1 MAFDQN
7 SIPKDLRPLNIVR
20 TVPEE
25 SSIAPVTASGR
36 TVEGFYGNLTRD
48 VGGSPGTIQGVYY
61 PTTVMDAGFV
71 GLGYTNA
78 GPGAA
83 GWVPQVVASQPPG
96 VVSVGVMNSGA
107 GSSQNLHS
115 GARVGSNAS
124 ERASD
129 DGGDGSVSGRKV
141 KFLCSFGG
149 RIIPRPSDGALRYVG
164 GQTRII
170 SVRRDVSFAELV
182 RKMVDTCGQ
191 DVTIKYQLPDE
202 DLDAL
207 VSVSCPEDL
216 ENMMDEYEKL
226 VERASDGSAKLRV
239 FLFLAS
245 EVESSGL
252 VQFGDLQDSGQRY
265 VEAVNGISNGVSG
278 IGLTRKGSNASA
290 GSTQN
295 SEFSVSEAVDV
306 LGHGQGELR
315 AVPSFDTLSP
325 SGTSATSQ
333 EPAYRLVS
341 TDANPAT
348 HADASISPMTIPL
361 VVPGSVPTLS
371 AQLEHGLEKTV
382 PVTAQQQQMGYDM
395 QQTGVTY
402 QGTTPYFPAYVDP
415 QRETL
420 NRTEYVQIP
429 SQMGFPRQL
438 LGTVGPIMNQQHM
451 ISGGPTQQFVPALH
465 MTMAPSGHVSMNPN
479 LVASQIQ
486 PQHFRLE
493 HYPAEGTLGQRVVQI
508 PVDQGYSAYQHH
520 APPAGLG
527 GAYGWHQIPQ
537 TQQMPL
543 SEGQVPQ
550 PLVTGSEALP
560 RFDDCLMCQKS
571 LPHAHSD
578 TVVQEQ
584 RESPAS
590 TVSDFNPVYHSLR
603 LDEMGRPIYRAVTT
617 GTLGEPAVEQQG
629 AAVGQRTG
637 GQIDLGV
644 GKGQGE
650 RIGVSQTVDKQYEY
664 DRSLQQPEFAE
675 HPKVSVPPQ
684 GMIGLTGS
692 VQPPYGV
699 FVGAVPQPCHG
710 NATEQLLVPS
720 QYQVKQEVAVN
731 KPVSSG
737 LLKVGSVPGQTLD
750 NLSGESPKN
759 YGGTAPT
766 MLPKEDDIESVTAY
780 NHLRQIEGRMENL
793 LMHPAEILANNE
805 QSKPAVDNFRREDI
819 LNNRV
824 QQFDGRE
831 EYPGLVTSNVN
842 PNEIPVPPHGN
853 PFLPNIQAAEG
864 YDVSQHPVMT
874 NPGVH
879 AQPNY
884 GVNHLIP
891 SEVSPHLTALSAHA
905 TERTPAIAEWKD
917 GVQHFQP
924 MLSPTTAEMTILD
937 GTSPCVQENSNSLY
951 SNQDPWNLHHDS
963 HFPPPKPSKLQLKK
977 ESAGTKDYSG
987 ENCFGNSSEL
997 PTITNGGLQ
1006 TQIRLED
1013 GTYLPSGN
1021 TDYSSDQSW
1030 SKKGSEEEMIKQELQ
1045 AVAEGVAASVLQSS
1059 TPSNADLST
1068 HGRSESPSSSQRNVE
1083 FESTNTGKDS
1093 KDKFEETKT
1102 KFPERANFG
1111 FPVSGGIGRLQ
1122 IIKNDDLEEIRELGS
1137 GTFGTVYH
1145 GKWRGTDVAIKRIND
1160 RCFAGKASEQERMR
1174 DDFWNE
1180 AIKLADL
1187 HHPNVVAFYGV
1198 VLDGPGGSVATV
1210 TEYMVN
1216 GSLRNA
1222 LQKNERNLDKRK
1234 RLVIAMDVA
1243 FGMEYLHG
1251 KNIVHFDLKSDN
1263 LLVNLRDPHRPI
1275 CKVGDLGLSK
1285 VKCQT
1290 LISGGVRGTLP
1301 WMAPELLNGSSSLVS
1316 EKVDVFSFGIVLWEL
1331 LTGEEPYAELHYG
1344 AIIGGIV
1351 SNTLRPPVPESCDPD
1366 WRSLMERCW
1375 SAEPSERPNFT
1386 EIANELR
1393 VMQSKIPPKGQN
1405 QQSSPSANT
1414 NQAKT

>member
-1 MAFDQN
+1 MAFEQN

-25 SSIAPVTASGR
+25 SGR
-36 TVEGFYGNLTRD
+36 PVEGFYGIPTRD

-61 PTTVMDAGFV
+61 PTTVTTDGGFV
-71 GLGYTNA
+71 GLG
-78 GPGAA
+78 

-96 VVSVGVMNSGA
+96 VVSVGVVNSGS
-107 GSSQNLHS
+107 GLSQNLNS

-170 SVRRDVSFAELV
+170 SVRRDVSFPELV
-182 RKMVDTCGQ
+182 RKMVDTYGQ

-226 VERASDGSAKLRV
+226 VERVSDGSAKLRV
-239 FLFLAS
+239 FLFSAS
-245 EVESSGL
+245 ELESSVVAQL
-252 VQFGDLQDSGQRY
+252 GDMQDSGQRY

-278 IGLTRKGSNASA
+278 VGLTRKGSNASA

-295 SEFSVSEAVDV
+295 SEFSCSEAVDGF
-306 LGHGQGELR
+306 GHGQGELR
-315 AVPSFDTLSP
+315 GVPSFDALSP

-348 HADASISPMTIPL
+348 HADASVSPMTIPL
-361 VVPGSVPTLS
+361 VVPGPVPSLS

-382 PVTAQQQQMGYDM
+382 PVAAQQHVQQQMGYDI

-402 QGTTPYFPAYVDP
+402 PGTTPYVPAYVDP

-420 NRTEYVQIP
+420 NRTDYVQIP

-438 LGTVGPIMNQQHM
+438 LGTVGPVINQQR
-451 ISGGPTQQFVPALH
+451 IIASGSTQQFVPALH
-465 MTMAPSGHVSMNPN
+465 MTMTPSSHVSMNPN

-486 PQHFRLE
+486 PQHVRLE
-493 HYPAEGTLGQRVVQI
+493 HYPAEGTLGQRIVQLPI
-508 PVDQGYSAYQHH
+508 DQGYSVYQHH

-527 GAYGWHQIPQ
+527 GAYGWHQIPH
-537 TQQMPL
+537 TQQVPL

-578 TVVQEQ
+578 TIAQER

-590 TVSDFNPVYHSLR
+590 TVSDFNLVYHSLR
-603 LDEMGRPIYRAVTT
+603 LDERGRPIYQAVTT
-617 GTLGEPAVEQQG
+617 GMLGEGAVEQQG
-629 AAVGQRTG
+629 AAVGQRIG
-637 GQIDLGV
+637 GQMDHGV
-644 GKGQGE
+644 GKDQGE
-650 RIGVSQTVDKQYEY
+650 VIGVSQTVDKQYEY
-664 DRSLQQPEFAE
+664 DRNLQKPEFSE
-675 HPKVSVPPQ
+675 HPNVSVPQ
-684 GMIGLTGS
+684 GMIGLTGM
-692 VQPPYGV
+692 VQSPYGV
-699 FVGAVPQPCHG
+699 FVGAVPQPSHV
-710 NATEQLLVPS
+710 NTTEQLLVPS
-720 QYQVKQEVAVN
+720 QYQAQQEVAAN
-731 KPVSSG
+731 KPVNSDF
-737 LLKVGSVPGQTLD
+737 LIVGGVPGQTLD

-759 YGGTAPT
+759 YSGTVPT
-766 MLPKEDDIESVTAY
+766 MLPKENDIESVTAY

-805 QSKPAVDNFRREDI
+805 QSKPAVDNFRRVDI
-819 LNNRV
+819 LSNRV
-824 QQFDGRE
+824 QPFGGRE
-831 EYPGLVTSNVN
+831 GYPGLVTGYAN
-842 PNEIPVPPHGN
+842 PNEMPVSPNEN
-853 PFLPNIQAAEG
+853 PFLHNVQAAEG
-864 YDVSQHPVMT
+864 YEVSQLPVMT

-879 AQPNY
+879 AQPN
-884 GVNHLIP
+884 LIP
-891 SEVSPHLTALSAHA
+891 GEISPHLTALSAHA
-905 TERTPAIAEWKD
+905 TERTPAIGEWKD
-917 GVQHFQP
+917 GAQHFQP

-937 GTSPCVQENSNSLY
+937 GTAPCVQEDSNSLY
-951 SNQDPWNLHHDS
+951 SYQDPWNLQHDA

-977 ESAGTKDYSG
+977 EAAGTKDYSG

-997 PTITNGGLQ
+997 PTITSGGLQ

-1013 GTYLPSGN
+1013 GAYLPSGN

-1045 AVAEGVAASVLQSS
+1045 AVAEGVAASVLHSS
-1059 TPSNADLST
+1059 TPSNADLSS
-1068 HGRSESPSSSQRNVE
+1068 HGRSESPSSSQRNAE
-1083 FESTNTGKDS
+1083 FESTNAGKDP

-1111 FPVSGGIGRLQ
+1111 FPVSADGIGRLQ
-1122 IIKNDDLEEIRELGS
+1122 IIKNGDLEEIRELGS

-1285 VKCQT
+1285 VKCHT

-1366 WRSLMERCW
+1366 WKSLMERCW

-1405 QQSSPSANT
+1405 QQSPTSADT
-1414 NQAKT
+1414 NQTKS

>member
-20 TVPEE
+20 TVPED
-25 SSIAPVTASGR
+25 SGR
-36 TVEGFYGNLTRD
+36 PVEGFYSNPTRD
-48 VGGSPGTIQGVYY
+48 VGGSPGTIPGGVYY
-61 PTTVMDAGFV
+61 PTGVTDAGFV
-71 GLGYTNA
+71 GLGFA
-78 GPGAA
+78 DVGPGAV
-83 GWVPQVVASQPPG
+83 GWVPQVVPSQPPG
-96 VVSVGVMNSGA
+96 VGVMNSGN
-107 GSSQNLHS
+107 GLTQNLNS

-124 ERASD
+124 DRASD
-129 DGGDGSVSGRKV
+129 DGDGSVSGRKV

-182 RKMVDTCGQ
+182 RKMVDTYGQ
-191 DVTIKYQLPDE
+191 DVAIKYQLPDE

-239 FLFLAS
+239 FLFSAS
-245 EVESSGL
+245 ELKSSGVVQL
-252 VQFGDLQDSGQRY
+252 VDMQDSGQRY
-265 VEAVNGISNGVSG
+265 VEAVNGISG
-278 IGLTRKGSNASA
+278 IGLTRKGSHASA

-295 SEFSVSEAVDV
+295 SEFSGYEAVDSS
-306 LGHGQGELR
+306 GHGQDELR
-315 AVPSFDTLSP
+315 NVPSFDALSP

-333 EPAYRLVS
+333 EPSVA
-341 TDANPAT
+341 
-348 HADASISPMTIPL
+348 PMAIPL
-361 VVPGSVPTLS
+361 VVPGPVPTLS
-371 AQLEHGLEKTV
+371 APPEHGLEKTV
-382 PVTAQQQQMGYDM
+382 PVTAQQQQMSYDM

-402 QGTTPYFPAYVDP
+402 PGTTPYVPAYVDP
-415 QRETL
+415 Q
-420 NRTEYVQIP
+420 NRADYIQVP
-429 SQMGFPRQL
+429 SQMGFTRQF
-438 LGTVGPIMNQQHM
+438 LGTVGPVMNQQH
-451 ISGGPTQQFVPALH
+451 IITGAPTQQFVPAIH
-465 MTMAPSGHVSMNPN
+465 DMTMTPSGHVSMNPN
-479 LVASQIQ
+479 LVQ
-486 PQHFRLE
+486 PKHVRLE
-493 HYPAEGTLGQRVVQI
+493 HYTTAEGTLGQRVVQF
-508 PVDQGYSAYQHH
+508 PVDQGYSVYQHH
-520 APPAGLG
+520 AP
-527 GAYGWHQIPQ
+527 YGWHQSPH
-537 TQQMPL
+537 TQQVPPL
-543 SEGQVPQ
+543 SESQVPQ

-603 LDEMGRPIYRAVTT
+603 LDERGRPI
-617 GTLGEPAVEQQG
+617 
-629 AAVGQRTG
+629 
-637 GQIDLGV
+637 GV
-644 GKGQGE
+644 P
-650 RIGVSQTVDKQYEY
+650 QTVDKQYEY
-664 DRSLQQPEFAE
+664 DRNLQNPEFAE
-675 HPKVSVPPQ
+675 HPNVSVPQ
-684 GMIGLTGS
+684 GMIGLTS
-692 VQPPYGV
+692 TVQSPYGL
-699 FVGAVPQPCHG
+699 FVGAVPQPC
-710 NATEQLLVPS
+710 NVNPTELLLVPS
-720 QYQVKQEVAVN
+720 QYQVKQEVATN
-731 KPVSSG
+731 KPVNSDF
-737 LLKVGSVPGQTLD
+737 LKVGGVMPGQTLD

-759 YGGTAPT
+759 YSGTTAPT
-766 MLPKEDDIESVTAY
+766 KLPKEDDIIESVTAY

-793 LMHPAEILANNE
+793 LMHPTEILANNE
-805 QSKPAVDNFRREDI
+805 QSKPAVDNFRREDL

-824 QQFDGRE
+824 QQFGGRE
-831 EYPGLVTSNVN
+831 GYPGSVTSNVN
-842 PNEIPVPPHGN
+842 PNEIPISSNEAP
-853 PFLPNIQAAEG
+853 I
-864 YDVSQHPVMT
+864 MT

-891 SEVSPHLTALSAHA
+891 AEISPHL
-905 TERTPAIAEWKD
+905 TERTPAIGEWKD
-917 GVQHFQP
+917 GPQHFQP
-924 MLSPTTAEMTILD
+924 MLSPTTAEMVVLD
-937 GTSPCVQENSNSLY
+937 GTAPSLQENSNSLY
-951 SNQDPWNLHHDS
+951 SNQDPWNLQHDA

-977 ESAGTKDYSG
+977 EAAGTTG
-987 ENCFGNSSEL
+987 ENAFGN
-997 PTITNGGLQ
+997 TNGGLQ

-1013 GTYLPSGN
+1013 GAYLPSGN
-1021 TDYSSDQSW
+1021 TDYSSDQSR

-1045 AVAEGVAASVLQSS
+1045 AVAEGVAASVLHSS
-1059 TPSNADLST
+1059 TPSNADLS
-1068 HGRSESPSSSQRNVE
+1068 PSSSQRNAE
-1083 FESTNTGKDS
+1083 LESTNAGKGP
-1093 KDKFEETKT
+1093 KDKVEESKT
-1102 KFPERANFG
+1102 KFPEKANIG
-1111 FPVSGGIGRLQ
+1111 FPVSDGLGRLQ
-1122 IIKNDDLEEIRELGS
+1122 IIKNGDLEEIRELGS

-1366 WRSLMERCW
+1366 WKSLMERCW

-1405 QQSSPSANT
+1405 QQSPPSANT
-1414 NQAKT
+1414 NQAKS

>member
-7 SIPKDLRPLNIVR
+7 SVPKDLRPLNIVR
-20 TVPEE
+20 TVPED
-25 SSIAPVTASGR
+25 SGIAPVTSSGR
-36 TVEGFYGNLTRD
+36 PVEGFYGNPTRD
-48 VGGSPGTIQGVYY
+48 VGGSPGTIPGVYY
-61 PTTVMDAGFV
+61 PTSV
-71 GLGYTNA
+71 GLGFTNA

-83 GWVPQVVASQPPG
+83 GWVPQVVPSQQPPG
-96 VVSVGVMNSGA
+96 VVSSLGVMNSGN

-115 GARVGSNAS
+115 GARVDSNAPD
-124 ERASD
+124 RASD
-129 DGGDGSVSGRKV
+129 DGSVSGRKV

-164 GQTRII
+164 GHTRII
-170 SVRRDVSFAELV
+170 SVRRDVSYAELV
-182 RKMVDTCGQ
+182 RKMVDTYGQ
-191 DVTIKYQLPDE
+191 DVVIKYQLPDE

-226 VERASDGSAKLRV
+226 VQRASDGSAKLRV
-239 FLFLAS
+239 FLFSAS
-245 EVESSGL
+245 ELESSSV
-252 VQFGDLQDSGQRY
+252 VQLIDMQDSGQKY
-265 VEAVNGISNGVSG
+265 VEAVNGISGL
-278 IGLTRKGSNASA
+278 GLTRKGSNASA

-295 SEFSVSEAVDV
+295 SEFSGSEAVDS
-306 LGHGQGELR
+306 LGQGHGQGELR
-315 AVPSFDTLSP
+315 NVPSFETLSP

-333 EPAYRLVS
+333 EP
-341 TDANPAT
+341 
-348 HADASISPMTIPL
+348 SIAPMAIPV
-361 VVPGSVPTLS
+361 VVPGPVPTLS
-371 AQLEHGLEKTV
+371 APPEHVLEKTL

-395 QQTGVTY
+395 QQIGVTY
-402 QGTTPYFPAYVDP
+402 PGTTPYVPAYVDP
-415 QRETL
+415 QTRAD
-420 NRTEYVQIP
+420 YVQVP
-429 SQMGFPRQL
+429 SQMGFPRQI
-438 LGTVGPIMNQQHM
+438 LGTVGPVMNQQQH
-451 ISGGPTQQFVPALH
+451 IIAGAPTQQFVPAFHH
-465 MTMAPSGHVSMNPN
+465 MTMTPSGHVSMNPN
-479 LVASQIQ
+479 LVQ
-486 PQHFRLE
+486 PQHVRLE
-493 HYPAEGTLGQRVVQI
+493 HYPAEGKMAQRVVQF
-508 PVDQGYSAYQHH
+508 PLDQGYSAYQPH
-520 APPAGLG
+520 AP
-527 GAYGWHQIPQ
+527 YGWHQIPH
-537 TQQMPL
+537 TQQVPPL

-578 TVVQEQ
+578 PVVQEQ

-603 LDEMGRPIYRAVTT
+603 LDERGRPIYQAVTT
-617 GTLGEPAVEQQG
+617 GTLGEG
-629 AAVGQRTG
+629 AAVGQRIG
-637 GQIDLGV
+637 AQIDHGA

-650 RIGVSQTVDKQYEY
+650 VIGVSQTVDKQYEY
-664 DRSLQQPEFAE
+664 DRNLQKPEFPE
-675 HPKVSVPPQ
+675 HPKVSAPQ
-684 GMIGLTGS
+684 GMIGLTGTMQS
-692 VQPPYGV
+692 PYGV
-699 FVGAVPQPCHG
+699 FVGGVPQPCHV

-720 QYQVKQEVAVN
+720 QYQVKQEVAAN
-731 KPVSSG
+731 RPGNSDF
-737 LLKVGSVPGQTLD
+737 LKVGGGLPGQTLVD

-759 YGGTAPT
+759 CGGTAAPT
-766 MLPKEDDIESVTAY
+766 MLPKEDDIIESVTAY
-780 NHLRQIEGRMENL
+780 NHLSQIEGRMENL
-793 LMHPAEILANNE
+793 LMHPAEILASNE

-824 QQFDGRE
+824 QQFGGRE
-831 EYPGLVTSNVN
+831 GYPGLVTSNVN
-842 PNEIPVPPHGN
+842 ANEIPISTNETP
-853 PFLPNIQAAEG
+853 I
-864 YDVSQHPVMT
+864 MT
-874 NPGVH
+874 NPVVH

-884 GVNHLIP
+884 GVNNLIP
-891 SEVSPHLTALSAHA
+891 GEISSHA
-905 TERTPAIAEWKD
+905 IERIPAIGEWKD
-917 GVQHFQP
+917 GAQHFQS
-924 MLSPTTAEMTILD
+924 MLSPTTAEMAVFDATAP
-937 GTSPCVQENSNSLY
+937 SVQENSNSLY
-951 SNQDPWNLHHDS
+951 SNQDPWNLQHDA
-963 HFPPPKPSKLQLKK
+963 HFPPPKPSRLQLKK
-977 ESAGTKDYSG
+977 EAAGTKDYSG
-987 ENCFGNSSEL
+987 DNSFGNA
-997 PTITNGGLQ
+997 NGGLQ

-1013 GTYLPSGN
+1013 GAYLPSGN
-1021 TDYSSDQSW
+1021 TDFGSDQSR
-1030 SKKGSEEEMIKQELQ
+1030 SKKGSEDEMIKQELQ
-1045 AVAEGVAASVLQSS
+1045 AVAEGVAASVLHSS
-1059 TPSNADLST
+1059 TPSNADLS
-1068 HGRSESPSSSQRNVE
+1068 PSSSQRNAE
-1083 FESTNTGKDS
+1083 LETTNAGKDP
-1093 KDKFEETKT
+1093 KDKFEETKS
-1102 KFPERANFG
+1102 KFPEKANLG
-1111 FPVSGGIGRLQ
+1111 FPVSDGIGRLQ
-1122 IIKNDDLEEIRELGS
+1122 IIKNGDLEEIRELGS

-1351 SNTLRPPVPESCDPD
+1351 SNTLRPPVPESCDLD
-1366 WRSLMERCW
+1366 WKSLMERCW

-1405 QQSSPSANT
+1405 QQSPPSANT
-1414 NQAKT
+1414 NQAKS

>member
-20 TVPEE
+20 TVSED
-25 SSIAPVTASGR
+25 SGIAPVTTSGR
-36 TVEGFYGNLTRD
+36 PVEGFYGNPTRD

-61 PTTVMDAGFV
+61 PTTVTDGGFV
-71 GLGYTNA
+71 GLGYTNV
-78 GPGAA
+78 GPGVA
-83 GWVPQVVASQPPG
+83 GWVPQVVPSQPQG
-96 VVSVGVMNSGA
+96 VVSVGVMNSGT

-115 GARVGSNAS
+115 GARVGSNVS
-124 ERASD
+124 DRASD

-170 SVRRDVSFAELV
+170 SIRRDVSFAELV
-182 RKMVDTCGQ
+182 RKMVDTYGQ
-191 DVTIKYQLPDE
+191 DVAIKYQLPDE

-239 FLFLAS
+239 FLFSAS
-245 EVESSGL
+245 ELELSSV
-252 VQFGDLQDSGQRY
+252 VQLGDLQDSGQRY
-265 VEAVNGISNGVSG
+265 VEAVNGISNGITG
-278 IGLTRKGSNASA
+278 IGLTRKGSTASA

-295 SEFSVSEAVDV
+295 SEVSGSEALDS
-306 LGHGQGELR
+306 LGHGQGPLR
-315 AVPSFDTLSP
+315 GVPSFDALSP

-341 TDANPAT
+341 TDANPVT
-348 HADASISPMTIPL
+348 HADASVAPVAISL
-361 VVPGSVPTLS
+361 VVPGPAPSLS
-371 AQLEHGLEKTV
+371 AQPELALEKTV
-382 PVTAQQQQMGYDM
+382 PVTAPQQQMGYDM

-402 QGTTPYFPAYVDP
+402 PGTTPYVPAYVDP

-420 NRTEYVQIP
+420 NRTDYVQIP

-438 LGTVGPIMNQQHM
+438 LGTVGPVFNQQH
-451 ISGGPTQQFVPALH
+451 IIAGAPTQQFVPALH
-465 MTMAPSGHVSMNPN
+465 MTMTPSGHVSMNPN
-479 LVASQIQ
+479 LVHSSIQ
-486 PQHFRLE
+486 PQHVRFE
-493 HYPAEGTLGQRVVQI
+493 QYPAEGTSGQRVVQF

-527 GAYGWHQIPQ
+527 GAYGWHQIPH
-537 TQQMPL
+537 TQQLPL
-543 SEGQVPQ
+543 SEGQVSQ
-550 PLVTGSEALP
+550 SLVTGSEALP

-578 TVVQEQ
+578 TVAQEQ

-603 LDEMGRPIYRAVTT
+603 LDERGRPIYQAVTT
-617 GTLGEPAVEQQG
+617 GTLGEAAVEQQG
-629 AAVGQRTG
+629 AAVGQRIG
-637 GQIDLGV
+637 GQMDHGA

-650 RIGVSQTVDKQYEY
+650 VIGVSQTVDKQNEY
-664 DRSLQQPEFAE
+664 NRNLQLPEFAE

-684 GMIGLTGS
+684 GMIGQTGT
-692 VQPPYGV
+692 VQTPYGV
-699 FVGAVPQPCHG
+699 FVGAVPQPRHV

-720 QYQVKQEVAVN
+720 QYQVKQEVAAN
-731 KPVSSG
+731 KPVNSDF
-737 LLKVGSVPGQTLD
+737 LKVGGMPGQTLD
-750 NLSGESPKN
+750 NLTGESPKN

-766 MLPKEDDIESVTAY
+766 MLLKKDDIESVTAY

-793 LMHPAEILANNE
+793 LMHPAEIIANNE

-819 LNNRV
+819 LSNRV
-824 QQFDGRE
+824 QQFGGRE
-831 EYPGLVTSNVN
+831 GYPGLATSNVN
-842 PNEIPVPPHGN
+842 PNEIPVSPNEN
-853 PFLPNIQAAEG
+853 PFLHNTQAAEG
-864 YDVSQHPVMT
+864 YEVSPHPVMT
-874 NPGVH
+874 DPGVH

-884 GVNHLIP
+884 GVNNLIP
-891 SEVSPHLTALSAHA
+891 GEISSHLTALSVHA
-905 TERTPAIAEWKD
+905 TERTPAIGEWKD
-917 GVQHFQP
+917 GNQHFQP
-924 MLSPTTAEMTILD
+924 MLSPTTAEMAILD
-937 GTSPCVQENSNSLY
+937 GPTPCVQENSNSLY
-951 SNQDPWNLHHDS
+951 SYQDPWNLQHDA

-977 ESAGTKDYSG
+977 EAAGTKDYSG

-1006 TQIRLED
+1006 TQSRLED
-1013 GTYLPSGN
+1013 GAYLPSGN

-1059 TPSNADLST
+1059 TPSNADLSS
-1068 HGRSESPSSSQRNVE
+1068 HVRSESPSSSQRNAE
-1083 FESTNTGKDS
+1083 FESTNAGKDP

-1102 KFPERANFG
+1102 KFPEKANFG
-1111 FPVSGGIGRLQ
+1111 FPVSDGIGRLQ
-1122 IIKNDDLEEIRELGS
+1122 IIKNGDLEEIRELGS

-1222 LQKNERNLDKRK
+1222 LQKNER
-1234 RLVIAMDVA
+1234 
-1243 FGMEYLHG
+1243 
-1251 KNIVHFDLKSDN
+1251 
-1263 LLVNLRDPHRPI
+1263 
-1275 CKVGDLGLSK
+1275 
-1285 VKCQT
+1285 
-1290 LISGGVRGTLP
+1290 
-1301 WMAPELLNGSSSLVS
+1301 
-1316 EKVDVFSFGIVLWEL
+1316 
-1331 LTGEEPYAELHYG
+1331 
-1344 AIIGGIV
+1344 
-1351 SNTLRPPVPESCDPD
+1351 
-1366 WRSLMERCW
+1366 
-1375 SAEPSERPNFT
+1375 
-1386 EIANELR
+1386 
-1393 VMQSKIPPKGQN
+1393 
-1405 QQSSPSANT
+1405 
-1414 NQAKT
+1414 

>member
-20 TVPEE
+20 TVPED
-25 SSIAPVTASGR
+25 SGIAPVTTSGR
-36 TVEGFYGNLTRD
+36 TVEGFYGNPTRD
-48 VGGSPGTIQGVYY
+48 VGGIPGTIQGVYY
-61 PTTVMDAGFV
+61 PTTVTDAGFV
-71 GLGYTNA
+71 GLSYTNA

-83 GWVPQVVASQPPG
+83 VWVSPQVVASQPPAG
-96 VVSVGVMNSGA
+96 GVSVGVMSSGT

-115 GARVGSNAS
+115 GGRAGSGVS

-239 FLFLAS
+239 FLFSTS
-245 EVESSGL
+245 EVESSSMVHL
-252 VQFGDLQDSGQRY
+252 GDLQDSGQRY

-278 IGLTRKGSNASA
+278 IGLTRKESNASA

-295 SEFSVSEAVDV
+295 SEFSVAEAVDV
-306 LGHGQGELR
+306 LGNGQGELR
-315 AVPSFDTLSP
+315 GVPSFDTLSP
-325 SGTSATSQ
+325 SGASATSQ
-333 EPAYRLVS
+333 EPAYKLVS
-341 TDANPAT
+341 TDANPVT
-348 HADASISPMTIPL
+348 HADASVAPMTIPL
-361 VVPGSVPTLS
+361 VVPGSVPSLS
-371 AQLEHGLEKTV
+371 AQPEHGLEKIV
-382 PVTAQQQQMGYDM
+382 PVTAQQ
-395 QQTGVTY
+395 GVTY
-402 QGTTPYFPAYVDP
+402 QGTTPYLPTYVDP

-420 NRTEYVQIP
+420 NRTDYVQITP
-429 SQMGFPRQL
+429 QMGFPRQL
-438 LGTVGPIMNQQHM
+438 LGTVGPVINQQH
-451 ISGGPTQQFVPALH
+451 IIAGGPTQQFVPALH
-465 MTMAPSGHVSMNPN
+465 MTMTPSGHVSTNPN
-479 LVASQIQ
+479 MVASQIR
-486 PQHFRLE
+486 PQHFRVE
-493 HYPAEGTLGQRVVQI
+493 HYPAEGTLGQRVVQF
-508 PVDQGYSAYQHH
+508 PVDQGYSAYQLHP
-520 APPAGLG
+520 PPAALG

-537 TQQMPL
+537 TQQVPL

-550 PLVTGSEALP
+550 PLVTGSEGLP

-590 TVSDFNPVYHSLR
+590 TVSDFNPVFHSVR

-617 GTLGEPAVEQQG
+617 GALGEAAVEQQG
-629 AAVGQRTG
+629 AAVGQRIG
-637 GQIDLGV
+637 GQMDHGV
-644 GKGQGE
+644 GKGQVE
-650 RIGVSQTVDKQYEY
+650 VIGVSQTVDKQYEH
-664 DRSLQQPEFAE
+664 DRSLQKPEFAE
-675 HPKVSVPPQ
+675 PPKVSVAPQ
-684 GMIGLTGS
+684 GMIGLTGT
-692 VQPPYGV
+692 VQSPYGV
-699 FVGAVPQPCHG
+699 FVGAVPQPCHV

-720 QYQVKQEVAVN
+720 QYQVKQEVAAN
-731 KPVSSG
+731 KPVNSD
-737 LLKVGSVPGQTLD
+737 LLKVGSGPGQTLD
-750 NLSGESPKN
+750 NLSGESPKK
-759 YGGTAPT
+759 YGGTTPT
-766 MLPKEDDIESVTAY
+766 MLLKEDDIESVTAY

-824 QQFDGRE
+824 QQFGGRE
-831 EYPGLVTSNVN
+831 GYPGLVTSNMN
-842 PNEIPVPPHGN
+842 PHEIPISPNEN

-864 YDVSQHPVMT
+864 YEVSQHPVMT

-891 SEVSPHLTALSAHA
+891 GEISPHLTGLSAHA

-917 GVQHFQP
+917 GAQHFQP
-924 MLSPTTAEMTILD
+924 MLNPTTAEMCILD
-937 GTSPCVQENSNSLY
+937 GTSPYVQENSNSLY
-951 SNQDPWNLHHDS
+951 SNQDPWNLQHDA

-977 ESAGTKDYSG
+977 EAAGTKDYSG
-987 ENCFGNSSEL
+987 ENRFGNSSEL
-997 PTITNGGLQ
+997 PTTANVGLQ
-1006 TQIRLED
+1006 TRLED
-1013 GTYLPSGN
+1013 GAYLPSGN

-1068 HGRSESPSSSQRNVE
+1068 HGKSDSPSSSQQNIE
-1083 FESTNTGKDS
+1083 AESTNAGKDP
-1093 KDKFEETKT
+1093 KDKLEETKT

-1111 FPVSGGIGRLQ
+1111 FPVSDGIGRLQ

-1351 SNTLRPPVPESCDPD
+1351 SNTLRPPVPESCDLD
-1366 WRSLMERCW
+1366 WKSLMERCW

-1405 QQSSPSANT
+1405 QHSPTLANT
-1414 NQAKT
+1414 NQAKS

>member
-1 MAFDQN
+1 MAFEQN

-25 SSIAPVTASGR
+25 PGR
-36 TVEGFYGNLTRD
+36 PVEGFYGNSTRD
-48 VGGSPGTIQGVYY
+48 VGGSPGTIQGAYY
-61 PTTVMDAGFV
+61 PTTVTDRIFV
-71 GLGYTNA
+71 GLG
-78 GPGAA
+78 
-83 GWVPQVVASQPPG
+83 GWVPQVVASQPQG
-96 VVSVGVMNSGA
+96 VVNVGVVNSGS
-107 GSSQNLHS
+107 GSLQNLNL
-115 GARVGSNAS
+115 GPRVGSNAS
-124 ERASD
+124 EGASD
-129 DGGDGSVSGRKV
+129 DGGDGSVLGRKV

-164 GQTRII
+164 GQTKII
-170 SVRRDVSFAELV
+170 CVRRDVSFAELV
-182 RKMVDTCGQ
+182 RKMVDTYGQ

-239 FLFLAS
+239 FLFSAS
-245 EVESSGL
+245 ELESSVVAQL
-252 VQFGDLQDSGQRY
+252 IDMQDSGQRY
-265 VEAVNGISNGVSG
+265 VEAVNGISNGVG
-278 IGLTRKGSNASA
+278 DIGLARKGSNASA

-295 SEFSVSEAVDV
+295 SDFSGCEAVDG
-306 LGHGQGELR
+306 LGHGQGGLR
-315 AVPSFDTLSP
+315 GVPSFDALSP

-333 EPAYRLVS
+333 ETAYRLVS

-348 HADASISPMTIPL
+348 HADASVAPMTIPL
-361 VVPGSVPTLS
+361 VADDPVAPMTIPVVVPGPVPSLS
-371 AQLEHGLEKTV
+371 GQPEHGLEKTV
-382 PVTAQQQQMGYDM
+382 PVAAQQQQMGYDM

-402 QGTTPYFPAYVDP
+402 PVTAPYVSAYVDP
-415 QRETL
+415 HRETL
-420 NRTEYVQIP
+420 NRTDYVQIP
-429 SQMGFPRQL
+429 SEMGYPRQL
-438 LGTVGPIMNQQHM
+438 LGAAGPVINQQHI
-451 ISGGPTQQFVPALH
+451 ISGGRTQQFVPALH
-465 MTMAPSGHVSMNPN
+465 MTMTPPGHVSMNPN
-479 LVASQIQ
+479 LVAAQMQ
-486 PQHFRLE
+486 PQHVRFE
-493 HYPAEGTLGQRVVQI
+493 HYPTEGTLGQRVVQL
-508 PVDQGYSAYQHH
+508 PADQGYSGYQHH
-520 APPAGLG
+520 APPTGLG
-527 GAYGWHQIPQ
+527 GAYGWHQSSH
-537 TQQMPL
+537 TQQVPF
-543 SEGQVPQ
+543 SEGRVPQ
-550 PLVTGSEALP
+550 PLFTGSETLP

-578 TVVQEQ
+578 TIAQER

-590 TVSDFNPVYHSLR
+590 TVSDFNPVCHSLR
-603 LDEMGRPIYRAVTT
+603 LDERGRPIYQAVTT
-617 GTLGEPAVEQQG
+617 GILGEGAVGQQG
-629 AAVGQRTG
+629 AAVGQRIG
-637 GQIDLGV
+637 GQMDHGV

-650 RIGVSQTVDKQYEY
+650 VIGISQTVDKQYEH
-664 DRSLQQPEFAE
+664 DRNLQKPEFAE
-675 HPKVSVPPQ
+675 QPKVSVPQ
-684 GMIGLTGS
+684 GMIGLTGTMQS
-692 VQPPYGV
+692 PYGV
-699 FVGAVPQPCHG
+699 FVGSVPQPCHV
-710 NATEQLLVPS
+710 NATEQLLVTS
-720 QYQVKQEVAVN
+720 HYQVKPEVAAN
-731 KPVSSG
+731 KPVNSDFRI
-737 LLKVGSVPGQTLD
+737 VGGVPGQTLD

-759 YGGTAPT
+759 YSGTVPT
-766 MLPKEDDIESVTAY
+766 MLPKENDIESVTAY
-780 NHLRQIEGRMENL
+780 NHLRQIEGRIENL
-793 LMHPAEILANNE
+793 LMHPAEILANNQ

-819 LNNRV
+819 LSNRV
-824 QQFDGRE
+824 QPFGGRE
-831 EYPGLVTSNVN
+831 GYPGLVTSNVN
-842 PNEIPVPPHGN
+842 PNEIPVSPNEN
-853 PFLPNIQAAEG
+853 PFSHNVQAAEG
-864 YDVSQHPVMT
+864 YEISQHPVMK

-879 AQPNY
+879 AQPN
-884 GVNHLIP
+884 LIP
-891 SEVSPHLTALSAHA
+891 GEISPRLTALSAHA
-905 TERTPAIAEWKD
+905 AERTPAIGEWKD
-917 GVQHFQP
+917 GAQHFQP
-924 MLSPTTAEMTILD
+924 ILSPTTAEMTILD
-937 GTSPCVQENSNSLY
+937 GTTPCVQENPNSLY
-951 SNQDPWNLHHDS
+951 SYQDPWNLQHAA

-977 ESAGTKDYSG
+977 EAAGIKDYSD
-987 ENCFGNSSEL
+987 ENSFGNTSEL
-997 PTITNGGLQ
+997 PTITSGGLQ
-1006 TQIRLED
+1006 THIRLED
-1013 GTYLPSGN
+1013 GAHLPS
-1021 TDYSSDQSW
+1021 
-1030 SKKGSEEEMIKQELQ
+1030 GSEEEMIKQELQ
-1045 AVAEGVAASVLQSS
+1045 AVAEGVAASVLHSS

-1068 HGRSESPSSSQRNVE
+1068 HGRTESPSSNQQKAE
-1083 FESTNTGKDS
+1083 CESNTAGMDP

-1102 KFPERANFG
+1102 KFPEKANFG
-1111 FPVSGGIGRLQ
+1111 FPVSDGIGRLQ
-1122 IIKNDDLEEIRELGS
+1122 IIKNGDLEEIRELGS

-1222 LQKNERNLDKRK
+1222 LQKNERNLEKRK

-1366 WRSLMERCW
+1366 WKSLMERCW

-1386 EIANELR
+1386 EIANKLR

-1405 QQSSPSANT
+1405 QQSPPSANT
-1414 NQAKT
+1414 TNQAKS

>member
-1 MAFDQN
+1 MAFEQN

-20 TVPEE
+20 TV
-25 SSIAPVTASGR
+25 TDDSGR
-36 TVEGFYGNLTRD
+36 PVEGFYGNLTRD

-61 PTTVMDAGFV
+61 PATVITDGGFV
-71 GLGYTNA
+71 GLG
-78 GPGAA
+78 
-83 GWVPQVVASQPPG
+83 GWVPQVVASQPLPPGAVNAG
-96 VVSVGVMNSGA
+96 VVNSGS
-107 GSSQNLHS
+107 GSSQNLNL
-115 GARVGSNAS
+115 GPRVGSNAS

-182 RKMVDTCGQ
+182 RKIVDTCGQ

-239 FLFLAS
+239 FLFSAS
-245 EVESSGL
+245 ELESSAVAQL
-252 VQFGDLQDSGQRY
+252 GDMQDSGQRY

-278 IGLTRKGSNASA
+278 VGLTRKESGASA

-295 SEFSVSEAVDV
+295 SEFSGSEAVDS
-306 LGHGQGELR
+306 LGH
-315 AVPSFDTLSP
+315 D
-325 SGTSATSQ
+325 
-333 EPAYRLVS
+333 PAYRLLS
-341 TDANPAT
+341 TDAIPAT
-348 HADASISPMTIPL
+348 HADASVAPVTIPLVTDVSVAPMTIPL
-361 VVPGSVPTLS
+361 VVPGPVPSLS
-371 AQLEHGLEKTV
+371 AQPDGLEKTV
-382 PVTAQQQQMGYDM
+382 PVAAQQQQMDYDM
-395 QQTGVTY
+395 QQTAVTY
-402 QGTTPYFPAYVDP
+402 PGTTTYVPAYVDT
-415 QRETL
+415 QRETQ
-420 NRTEYVQIP
+420 NCTEYVQIP

-438 LGTVGPIMNQQHM
+438 MGTVGPVINQQH
-451 ISGGPTQQFVPALH
+451 IIAGGPTQQFVPALH
-465 MTMAPSGHVSMNPN
+465 MTMTPSGHVSMNPN
-479 LVASQIQ
+479 LVASQLL
-486 PQHFRLE
+486 PQHVRLE
-493 HYPAEGTLGQRVVQI
+493 HYPAEGTLGQRVVQF

-527 GAYGWHQIPQ
+527 GAYGWHQIPH
-537 TQQMPL
+537 TQQVPL

-550 PLVTGSEALP
+550 PLVTGSETLP

-578 TVVQEQ
+578 MIAQE
-584 RESPAS
+584 RKENPAS

-603 LDEMGRPIYRAVTT
+603 LDERGRPIYQAVTT
-617 GTLGEPAVEQQG
+617 GILSEGAVGQPG
-629 AAVGQRTG
+629 AAVGQRIG
-637 GQIDLGV
+637 GQMDHGV
-644 GKGQGE
+644 GKGQAE
-650 RIGVSQTVDKQYEY
+650 VIGVSQTVDKQYEY
-664 DRSLQQPEFAE
+664 DRNLQKPEFVE
-675 HPKVSVPPQ
+675 HPKVSAPQ
-684 GMIGLTGS
+684 VMIGLTGT
-692 VQPPYGV
+692 VQQSPYGV
-699 FVGAVPQPCHG
+699 YVGAVPQPSHG
-710 NATEQLLVPS
+710 NTTEQLLVPS
-720 QYQVKQEVAVN
+720 QYQVKQEVAANKAVN
-731 KPVSSG
+731 SDF
-737 LLKVGSVPGQTLD
+737 LIVGGVPGQTPD
-750 NLSGESPKN
+750 NLNGESPRN
-759 YGGTAPT
+759 YSGTIPT
-766 MLPKEDDIESVTAY
+766 MLPKENDIESVTAY
-780 NHLRQIEGRMENL
+780 NHLRQIEGRVENL
-793 LMHPAEILANNE
+793 LMHPTEILANNE

-819 LNNRV
+819 LSNRV
-824 QQFDGRE
+824 QPFGGSE
-831 EYPGLVTSNVN
+831 GYPGLVTSNVN
-842 PNEIPVPPHGN
+842 PNEMPISPN
-853 PFLPNIQAAEG
+853 ENRFLHNVQTAEG
-864 YDVSQHPVMT
+864 YEVSQHPVMT

-879 AQPNY
+879 AQPN
-884 GVNHLIP
+884 LIP
-891 SEVSPHLTALSAHA
+891 GEISPHLAAPSAHA
-905 TERTPAIAEWKD
+905 TERIPAVGEWKN
-917 GVQHFQP
+917 GAQHFQP
-924 MLSPTTAEMTILD
+924 MLSPTTVEMAILD
-937 GTSPCVQENSNSLY
+937 GTAPCVQENSNSLY
-951 SNQDPWNLHHDS
+951 SCRDPWILQHDA

-977 ESAGTKDYSG
+977 EAAGPKDYSG
-987 ENCFGNSSEL
+987 DNCFGNSSEL
-997 PTITNGGLQ
+997 PTINSGGLL
-1006 TQIRLED
+1006 TQIRLEE
-1013 GTYLPSGN
+1013 GAYLPSGN

-1045 AVAEGVAASVLQSS
+1045 AVAEGVAASVLHTS

-1068 HGRSESPSSSQRNVE
+1068 HGRSESPSSNQQNAE
-1083 FESTNTGKDS
+1083 FESTTAGKDPEG
-1093 KDKFEETKT
+1093 KFEEIKP
-1102 KFPERANFG
+1102 KFPEKATFG
-1111 FPVSGGIGRLQ
+1111 FPVSDGLGRLQ
-1122 IIKNDDLEEIRELGS
+1122 IIKNGDLEEIRELGS

-1366 WRSLMERCW
+1366 WKSLMERCW
-1375 SAEPSERPNFT
+1375 SAETAERPNFT

-1405 QQSSPSANT
+1405 QQSPPSANAST
-1414 NQAKT
+1414 KQVKS